1 MSWQERVIKVKD
13 NVGKIKKDQLDRRNF
28 FRSAGLTAIGAGTS
42 VIVGPGT
49 ANSQQKSN
57 DQEKTNA
64 KYRLTE
70 HVKQAYR
77 LARF

>member
-1 MSWQERVIKVKD
+1 MKD
-13 NVGKIKKDQLDRRNF
+13 NLGKIKKDQLNRRNF
-28 FRSAGLTAIGAGTS
+28 FRSAGLTAIGAGAS
-42 VIVGPGT
+42 VIVVPAT
-49 ANSQQKSN
+49 ANSEQKSN
-57 DQEKTNA
+57 NQEKTNN

>member
-1 MSWQERVIKVKD
+1 MKD
-13 NVGKIKKDQLDRRNF
+13 NLGKIKKDQLDRRNF
-28 FRSAGLTAIGAGTS
+28 FRSAGLTAIGVSAS
-42 VIVGPGT
+42 VIVVPAT
-49 ANSQQKSN
+49 ANSEQKSN
-57 DQEKTNA
+57 NQEKTNT

>member
-1 MSWQERVIKVKD
+1 VKD
-13 NVGKIKKDQLDRRNF
+13 NLGKIKKDQLDRRNF
-28 FRSAGLTAIGAGTS
+28 FRSAGLTAIGAGAS
-42 VIVGPGT
+42 VIVVPGPT
-49 ANSQQKSN
+49 NSGQKN
-57 DQEKTNA
+57 NNHEKTNA

>member
-1 MSWQERVIKVKD
+1 MKD
-13 NVGKIKKDQLDRRNF
+13 NLGKIKKDQLNRRSF
-28 FRSAGLTAIGAGTS
+28 FQSAGLTAIGAGAS
-42 VIVGPGT
+42 VIVVPAT
-49 ANSQQKSN
+49 ANSEQKSN
-57 DQEKTNA
+57 NQEKTNA

>member
-1 MSWQERVIKVKD
+1 VKD
-13 NVGKIKKDQLDRRNF
+13 NLEKIKKDQLNRRNF
-28 FRSAGLTAIGAGTS
+28 FQSAGLTAIGAGAS
-42 VIVGPGT
+42 VIVVPGT
-49 ANSQQKSN
+49 ANSEQKSN
-57 DQEKTNA
+57 NQEKTNA

>member
-1 MSWQERVIKVKD
+1 MKD
-13 NVGKIKKDQLDRRNF
+13 NLEKIKKDQLNRRNF
-28 FRSAGLTAIGAGTS
+28 FQSAGLTAIGAGAS
-42 VIVGPGT
+42 VIVVPGT
-49 ANSQQKSN
+49 ANSEQKSN
-57 DQEKTNA
+57 NQEKTNA